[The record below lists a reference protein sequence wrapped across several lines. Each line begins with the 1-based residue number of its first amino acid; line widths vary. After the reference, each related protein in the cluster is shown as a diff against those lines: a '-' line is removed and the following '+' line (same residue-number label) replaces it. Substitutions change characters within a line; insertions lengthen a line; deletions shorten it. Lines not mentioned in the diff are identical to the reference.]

1 MELNFKLLLSEKE
14 RDLIID
20 LIEHRSFLI
29 RAKIDETYNTKDRK
43 GYKDS
48 HSELRMLD
56 DISNRLT

>member
-1 MELNFKLLLSEKE
+1 MELNFKLLLSENE
-14 RDLIID
+14 RALIID